1 MRSDDQ
7 VLQYSMDIEKE
18 ISSFDFD
25 RWSEMA
31 QQDPKKFE
39 AMRQQFI
46 SDLLAQ
52 TPPHLKQ
59 RMIGLQW
66 QVDQI
71 RMQASNPMAAC
82 LQISQRM
89 WANVLEEKGLLE
101 SKTMQDIPKAEPQG
115 KVLAFE
121 RYKTSK
127 PV

>member
-101 SKTMQDIPKAEPQG
+101 SKTIQNTPKAEPKG
-115 KVLAFE
+115 KVLSFE
-121 RYKTSK
+121 KYKANK
-127 PV
+127 QV